1 MWLENGWEILIKKGE
16 EIVVSGGV
24 GGILQEMM
32 LILLEVGWKMCEN
45 GSMIE
50 QEYVIVYKE
59 FVGVNKNLF
68 VQIFEVMV
76 GSFFDVF
83 DVNDLGYF
91 IIEYFQ

>member
-1 MWLENGWEILIKKGE
+1 
-16 EIVVSGGV
+16 
-24 GGILQEMM
+24 
-32 LILLEVGWKMCEN
+32 MCEN

-50 QEYVIVYKE
+50 QEYVIVFKE

-91 IIEYFQ
+91 IIENFQ